1 MVRIPQRALVDV
13 CCRGGMPGRLVAE
26 PLISL
31 TRPQATQAP
40 KLKAVL
46 THNSSGEG
54 SGHRRRC
61 CPFRVRFAD
70 ETLRDTALRYWERSC
85 AGEQTGGGAPG
96 LQKVP
101 A

>member
-1 MVRIPQRALVDV
+1 MDV
-13 CCRGGMPGRLVAE
+13 CCQGSMRGWGLRPWSSPAL
-26 PLISL
+26 LISL
-31 TRPQATQAP
+31 TRPHTTQTP

-46 THNSSGEG
+46 THSSSGEG

-61 CPFRVRFAD
+61 CPFRMQFAD
-70 ETLRDTALRYWERSC
+70 ETLRYTALRYWERSC
-85 AGEQTGGGAPG
+85 AGEQTAREAPG